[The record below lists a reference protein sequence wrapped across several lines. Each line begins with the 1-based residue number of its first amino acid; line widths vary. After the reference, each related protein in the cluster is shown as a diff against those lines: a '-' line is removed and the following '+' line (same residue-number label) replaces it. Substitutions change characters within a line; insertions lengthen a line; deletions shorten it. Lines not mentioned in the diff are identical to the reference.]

1 MGHNTNTKMGYHTK
15 INTDKLKEHLESI
28 ERQQTIEAP
37 FWTQLCFNDTRKEYG
52 FSQELWATSFDHACK
67 KAATYWR
74 VESNVPDGMSYMV
87 WGAGGSIKMVTP
99 LPKS

>member
-1 MGHNTNTKMGYHTK
+1 MGYVNK
-15 INTDKLKEHLESI
+15 INDEKLKAHMASLE
-28 ERQQTIEAP
+28 QQQNVWAS
-37 FWTQLCFNDTRKEYG
+37 FWTQLCLNDTRKPYG
-52 FSQELWATSFDHACK
+52 FSEELWATSFDDACK

-99 LPKS
+99 LPRS